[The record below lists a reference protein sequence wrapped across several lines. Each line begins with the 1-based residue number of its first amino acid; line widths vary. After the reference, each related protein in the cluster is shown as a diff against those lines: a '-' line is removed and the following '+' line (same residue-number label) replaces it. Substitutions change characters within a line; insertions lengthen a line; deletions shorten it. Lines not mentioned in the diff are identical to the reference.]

1 MNSTNSDS
9 HVEPGSVLTALQ
21 KHILVDGFHVVM
33 NLEKSHGCYIFDDVS
48 KKELLD
54 MYTSFSTLPVGY
66 NHPKLLTEDF
76 VKKILP
82 AVVNK
87 PANSDIYTVQ
97 YAEFVQRFSKT
108 LPEALR
114 HHLFFIESGGL
125 AIENALKVAFD
136 WKVRKN
142 LASGKGEKG
151 SKVIHFKECF
161 HGRTG
166 YTLSLTNTDPRKTMH
181 FPKFSDWPRIPNPKL
196 TFTRG
201 EVTDEAL
208 RKVKELESEAVSQI
222 EKALADYPDEIAALV
237 IEPIQGE
244 GGDNHFRSEF
254 LRALR
259 ELSDK
264 HGFLLIFDE
273 VQTGFGTT
281 GKWWCY
287 EHFNVM
293 PDILVFGKKTQ
304 VCGLACSRRVDDVD
318 NVFKVSSRINST
330 WGGNLVDMIRCVR
343 LIEIMVEENVV
354 ENASKVGEALLKG
367 LAALEVKFPGKVS
380 NVRGRGMFCAFDLPD
395 TETRNKALKV
405 MTENGLLCLTSGT
418 RAIRLRPAP
427 SLSMTEMEEALR
439 IFDKSF
445 TQLFA

>member
-9 HVEPGSVLTALQ
+9 QIEPGSVLTALQ

-166 YTLSLTNTDPRKTMH
+166 YTLSLTNTDPKKTMH
-181 FPKFSDWPRIPNPKL
+181 FPKFSDWPRILNPKL

-222 EKALADYPDEIAALV
+222 EKALSDYPDEIAALV

-367 LAALEVKFPGKVS
+367 LAALEVKFPGKVT